1 MDLDTSLLGRVLSY
15 PTSCLHLEYVE
26 FVDRVQ
32 TLKSIQIISN
42 SNNNHNH
49 KRHEDLSRGS
59 VRHKG
64 WPTFTLR
71 LATKAIESLAT
82 RSSSPTYRQGSGLE
96 GSTSFTEGNTNF
108 PVLNHS
114 ELGATRWPLVV

>member
-15 PTSCLHLEYVE
+15 PTSCLHLEDVE

-64 WPTFTLR
+64 WPTSTLLR

-114 ELGATRWPLVV
+114 ELGATR